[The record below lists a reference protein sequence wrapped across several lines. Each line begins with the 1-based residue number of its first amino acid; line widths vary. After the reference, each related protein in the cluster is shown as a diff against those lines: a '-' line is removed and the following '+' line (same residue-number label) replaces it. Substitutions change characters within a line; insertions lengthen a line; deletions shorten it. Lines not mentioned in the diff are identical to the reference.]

1 MTRTALRTCCTAGLL
16 LILGCRGAPPSF
28 TLPGGEVPSSYLVR
42 PAAVPA
48 PDEPP
53 LIAPVVYKKRKKS
66 PAPVRLAFEPERRG
80 SSPLSVPAELTRRL
94 DPEPP
99 PVSPRPMPLL
109 APAPKPDSAI
119 GCAADHTWLVGLLYH
134 DAAKERWT
142 VRYADPG
149 AGDPF
154 GGELELLRA
163 GPMRGFFSGQT
174 VRVEGYLVDPEP
186 LQTQPA
192 YRVRS
197 IQLVHR
203 GG

>member
-16 LILGCRGAPPSF
+16 LTLGCRGAPPTF
-28 TLPGGEVPSSYLVR
+28 TLPGGEVPSSHLVR
-42 PAAVPA
+42 RAAVPA

-53 LIAPVVYKKRKKS
+53 LIAPVVYKKRKKA
-66 PAPVRLAFEPERRG
+66 PAPVRLAFESEQSGP
-80 SSPLSVPAELTRRL
+80 SPLSVPPALTRRL

-99 PVSPRPMPLL
+99 PPPRRMPPL
-109 APAPKPDSAI
+109 AAAPKPDPVL
-119 GCAADHTWLVGLLYH
+119 GCGANHRWLVGPLHH
-134 DAAKERWT
+134 DAAKDRWT

-163 GPMRGFFSGQT
+163 EPMRGFFSGQT
-174 VRVEGYLVDPEP
+174 VRVEGFLVDPEP

-197 IQLVHR
+197 IQLVYR
-203 GG
+203 GE